1 MRQTYLDDP
10 DYQQA
15 LLELDKE
22 FPGIHKDDTSKD
34 FFVPRKKRTALPL
47 QEICLLIFIIM
58 DACVIM
64 TVFISPLLVSVI
76 AIPVLL
82 FGVITALSFLLK
94 DSYE

>member
-1 MRQTYLDDP
+1 MRQTYLDNP

-34 FFVPRKKRTALPL
+34 FFVPRKKRTSLSL

-58 DACVIM
+58 GACVIIIA
-64 TVFISPLLVSVI
+64 FISPLLISVI
-76 AIPVLL
+76 DLPVML
-82 FGVITALSFLLK
+82 FGVIAALSFHLK
-94 DSYE
+94 DPDE